1 MRECVF
7 ENKRTTES
15 TIFRVFDKVDP
26 ENVYYSR
33 GGRKLWKRDNIL
45 TTHITFGVAS
55 RRARLPCVSRVVD
68 TMDPCE
74 ATDTSEKKMRL

>member
-1 MRECVF
+1 MRVCVF

-15 TIFRVFDKVDP
+15 TILRIFVDL
-26 ENVYYSR
+26 ENVYYLR

-45 TTHITFGVAS
+45 TTHITFGVVS
-55 RRARLPCVSRVVD
+55 RCARLPCVSRVVD